1 QAEKTVHGAQRTA
14 PGRIPNNTTHP
25 PAFAQPPRQEAHYTE
40 NLFLGA
46 AVTTINMSQAAN
58 SSSRRGGEAGIS
70 SSNQHANR
78 RSGPLVYSNSL
89 LSSPPSSSRLRG
101 PSANVSSAIPQHTP
115 ARKNPVQEK
124 NVEISI
130 EPD

>member
-1 QAEKTVHGAQRTA
+1 
-14 PGRIPNNTTHP
+14 
-25 PAFAQPPRQEAHYTE
+25 
-40 NLFLGA
+40 
-46 AVTTINMSQAAN
+46 
-58 SSSRRGGEAGIS
+58 
-70 SSNQHANR
+70 NR

-130 EPD
+130 EPDRTLALTSAKKLSGTGLPRKSLTVKTRITPPTALGGITSPLSAGPGGPAS